1 MSHHLAALY
10 PFFDAIR
17 STLKDLTGQAT
28 RQLVL
33 KTLKTPF
40 PKDERR
46 DRVETMLDRVGR
58 K

>member
-10 PFFDAIR
+10 PFLDAIR
-17 STLKDLTGQAT
+17 STLKDLTGQTT

-33 KTLKTPF
+33 KTPKTPF
-40 PKDERR
+40 PNDERH
-46 DRVETMLDRVGR
+46 DRVEAVPGRVER